1 MVLNMLSG
9 GVLSITSLSFVS
21 NVFYSCILLIFLQS
35 LFRSLGYGN
44 GAQKKPSQSEL
55 VAVQATAGTI
65 AGACSSIITT
75 PIDTIKTRL
84 QVILFYSSQYG
95 LFSIL
100 IESFFFFNLIASVR
114 ALLFFLVLQASC

>member
-1 MVLNMLSG
+1 MVGLNMLSG
-9 GVLSITSLSFVS
+9 GVLALNNIFLFLCERL
-21 NVFYSCILLIFLQS
+21 YSHILFIFLQP

-44 GAQKKPSQSEL
+44 GTQKQPSHTEL

-84 QVILFYSSQYG
+84 QVIYYFLS
-95 LFSIL
+95 LDMH
-100 IESFFFFNLIASVR
+100 FFPVWKGQWMVEL
-114 ALLFFLVLQASC
+114 